1 MKQKD
6 QVKLA
11 QLIGELNKNK
21 VLTLE
26 EFEKLLQFSG
36 EVMKTDTSFEET
48 SIFLIAILERGLVLS
63 KFFERTIQLLKRE
76 PLSSMLP
83 ALDYGNTE
91 EHHRCYLTLNLE
103 I

>member
-21 VLTLE
+21 LTLG
-26 EFEKLLQFSG
+26 EFEKLLKFSG
-36 EVMKTDTSFEET
+36 EIIKTDTSFEEI
-48 SIFLIAILERGLVLS
+48 SIFLITIFERGLVLS
-63 KFFERTIQLLKRE
+63 EFFERTIQLLKSKS
-76 PLSSMLP
+76 LSSMLP

-91 EHHRCYLTLNLE
+91 EDHRCYLTLNLK